1 MDREAELELL
11 THPEKWPHPGLLLI
25 DEAGRTA
32 IPSLTQRQA
41 MPPPQLSVLPQ
52 LEESLHEN
60 AWQSKEQL
68 ASPYIDPDRIM
79 SE

>member
-11 THPEKWPHPGLLLI
+11 THPEKWSHDGLLLI

-41 MPPPQLSVLPQ
+41 MPPPPLSALPQ
-52 LEESLHEN
+52 LEDSLHEN
-60 AWQSKEQL
+60 VWQTTEQL
-68 ASPYIDPDRIM
+68 ASPYIDPDRL
-79 SE
+79 